1 MCDILGVSFVF
12 IYGRQKPAGKKEGVE
27 LVIAVD
33 LYKKAIDGDPD
44 AIEKICLDTW
54 QPLYRFIYYKV
65 QNREEAED
73 ITQETYVKTLK
84 YLQKSTIPLE
94 KFLAFMKTVSLNVI
108 RDRWRQKK
116 RGWVSVNFREIN
128 PAEAA
133 YVDKQ
138 NDIAQ
143 RLVLENALAKLSQEQ
158 RAIIDLRII
167 KGYSVA
173 ETAKLLGKTEG
184 VVRTAQYR
192 ALKALAQIL
201 DETAA
206 KDKNRRRE
214 KLE

>member
-1 MCDILGVSFVF
+1 
-12 IYGRQKPAGKKEGVE
+12 
-27 LVIAVD
+27 
-33 LYKKAIDGDPD
+33 
-44 AIEKICLDTW
+44 
-54 QPLYRFIYYKV
+54 
-65 QNREEAED
+65 
-73 ITQETYVKTLK
+73 
-84 YLQKSTIPLE
+84 
-94 KFLAFMKTVSLNVI
+94 
-108 RDRWRQKK
+108 
-116 RGWVSVNFREIN
+116 VSVNFREIN

-143 RLVLENALAKLSQEQ
+143 RLVLENALAELSQEQ

-184 VVRTAQYR
+184 AVRTAQYR

-214 KLE
+214 KLEQKEY